1 MLRVLQSDA
10 LPPFTGGRRAGT
22 QAGTRTGTRQCG
34 RASRGRWAAS
44 SIRARRRLMHRGAG
58 EGPGQRRTAHVVACP
73 GGPGCECWTST
84 PPPRRLQPNLP
95 LRAANRADG
104 FFGSHRLREEA
115 GDSPWVLASPLDR
128 KRRIEPKAVV
138 RALSRLQTG
147 DRLAL
152 GSRLTVQDLRRTW
165 RTFAMDLGVD

>member
-1 MLRVLQSDA
+1 MMLRVLQSDA

-104 FFGSHRLREEA
+104 VFGSHRPGVDPKREPHA
-115 GDSPWVLASPLDR
+115 GRLELAPRDNGIHGR
-128 KRRIEPKAVV
+128 AAHPQFRCDFGGCEP
-138 RALSRLQTG
+138 
-147 DRLAL
+147 LAL
-152 GSRLTVQDLRRTW
+152 GLQWSPAGCTVCAAVPQ
-165 RTFAMDLGVD
+165 